1 MRCSA
6 QVLFS
11 RLPVSGGQHNPD
23 ERRPYDMPSARDR
36 VRRQP
41 MFGPQGPINRQ
52 HAYSRSR
59 YEEYEALQ
67 EGMG

>member
-1 MRCSA
+1 M

-11 RLPVSGGQHNPD
+11 RLPVSGGQRNPD
-23 ERRPYDMPSARDR
+23 ERRPNDMPPARDR
-36 VRRQP
+36 VRRQA
-41 MFGPQGPINRQ
+41 MVGPQGMINRQ

-67 EGMG
+67 RGMG

>member
-1 MRCSA
+1 MCCSA
-6 QVLFS
+6 QVLFCHES
-11 RLPVSGGQHNPD
+11 GRLEPGI
-23 ERRPYDMPSARDR
+23 MPSARDR

-41 MFGPQGPINRQ
+41 LVGPQGVINRQ

-67 EGMG
+67 RGMG

>member
-1 MRCSA
+1 MHCSV

-11 RLPVSGGQHNPD
+11 RLLVSGGQRNPD
-23 ERRPYDMPSARDR
+23 ERRLNDMPSARDR
-36 VRRQP
+36 VRRQA
-41 MFGPQGPINRQ
+41 MVGPQGGINRQ

-67 EGMG
+67 GGMG